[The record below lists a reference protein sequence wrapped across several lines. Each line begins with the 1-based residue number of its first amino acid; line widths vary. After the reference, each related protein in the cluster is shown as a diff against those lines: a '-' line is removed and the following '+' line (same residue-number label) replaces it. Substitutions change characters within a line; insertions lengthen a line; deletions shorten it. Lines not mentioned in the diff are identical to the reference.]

1 MNLRLGRLSAVLAVA
16 LVTGTAWC
24 FPTRFGPATGLV
36 DLPTSDVIEQG
47 VAEFAVDYTKLE
59 SGQKTWP
66 ARILFGVSDAAEL
79 GVGFAKIKD
88 GTSEDITSFAA
99 KMTLM
104 REPQARFGL
113 AVGAATLDGTTQ
125 NLLNV
130 YAVAS
135 KEFPMPGPR
144 GTPYQ
149 AGRARLRAHA
159 GLMLT
164 RVTNG
169 ASDDEIKPFLGLD
182 VTSPEGTAFVAEYK
196 WTKFGDDHAAA
207 AIRYPVTSMLTAQV
221 GVARAGTILGQ
232 NDYRFMIGLSYYLSP
247 PSEREASY

>member
-1 MNLRLGRLSAVLAVA
+1 MLSVVLAIAV
-16 LVTGTAWC
+16 VTGAAWC

-47 VAEFAVDYTKLE
+47 VAEFALDYTALE
-59 SGQKTWP
+59 GGQKIWP

-79 GVGFAKIKD
+79 GVGFAKMKD
-88 GTSEDITSFAA
+88 GTSEDITSFSG

-104 REPQARFGL
+104 REPEARFGL
-113 AVGAATLDGTTQ
+113 GVGAATLDGTT
-125 NLLNV
+125 NDLLNV

-135 KEFPMPGPR
+135 KQFPMPAAEGAR
-144 GTPYQ
+144 YA

-159 GLMLT
+159 GIMFT
-164 RVTNG
+164 RVRNG
-169 ASDDEIKPFLGLD
+169 ISDNEIKPFLGFD

-196 WTKFGDDHAAA
+196 WTKFGDDHVAA
-207 AIRYPVTSMLTAQV
+207 AIRYPVTSMLTAQA

-232 NDYRFMIGLSYYLSP
+232 SDYRFIIGLSYNLSP
-247 PSEREASY
+247 SVNSEPGY